1 MEQNTAGRIEM
12 NTPNSTNATP
22 EERARRI
29 PPIRFLALI
38 FAVLG
43 LFAST
48 TVLAHGGED
57 HGSASTPVPSAFG
70 RNSASAQSQSFDIV
84 AEYGPVEPA
93 KPASIDIY
101 LSDFETNAPIAGALI
116 QVSISG
122 TDNVGVPAS
131 SETDSGLY
139 NVILTFP
146 ESGHFDLLFDITS
159 EDKSD
164 IIEIKGIE
172 VVANEPELSK
182 TETNY
187 TWITIFT
194 ATGLVL
200 LLVVLFLRNRFR
212 KTRLS
217 AKTVGSLLLLLTLSS
232 SSLFAHGGENHGE
245 AEENAAV
252 AGTPGYM
259 SKASQFLLG
268 VRTVLAQNRAVSKQ
282 ISALGRVVAPPTSQV
297 QVYPP
302 QSGLLVASKDVPYP
316 RQGDWVRKG
325 QAIAVLQVLDQ
336 FVIRA
341 PIGGIVS
348 SIHAVPGEQVDPTH
362 ELFTIYD
369 YTKVWVEANLFE
381 NDLIHLEPNPPASL
395 SVDISP
401 GDTFRTR
408 FVNFESVVDPATRT
422 LKAIY
427 EVDNQN
433 MILRP
438 GMIVGVNIETEK
450 RLDALVVPDNS
461 VMDWEGQKVVFVHLQ
476 PEIFEM
482 RPIKILGYY
491 GDFVAVEG
499 SLAEGERVV
508 ITGAYELLNMP
519 HRVAA
524 GRSK

>member
-1 MEQNTAGRIEM
+1 M
-12 NTPNSTNATP
+12 NTLNSTKAAP
-22 EERARRI
+22 VVHLRRV
-29 PPIRFLALI
+29 PPTRFLALV
-38 FAVLG
+38 FAALG

-57 HGSASTPVPSAFG
+57 HGSAATPAPSTSG
-70 RNSASAQSQSFDIV
+70 RNSASAQSESFDIV
-84 AEYGPVEPA
+84 AEYGSIEPA
-93 KPASIDIY
+93 KPTGIDLY
-101 LSDFETNAPIAGALI
+101 LSDYETNAPVAGASI

-122 TDNVGVPAS
+122 VDNS
-131 SETDSGLY
+131 SVAATAEKDSGLY
-139 NVILTFP
+139 SVSMTFP
-146 ESGHFDLLFDITS
+146 AEGHFDILFDITS
-159 EDKSD
+159 SDKSD
-164 IIEIKGIE
+164 IIEVKGISVGTE
-172 VVANEPELSK
+172 RAEPPK
-182 TETNY
+182 TARSY
-187 TWITIFT
+187 ISAIILVGL
-194 ATGLVL
+194 AAVLLVL
-200 LLVVLFLRNRFR
+200 TLFFIRRRKNTVKVAATTGAIFLLI
-212 KTRLS
+212 
-217 AKTVGSLLLLLTLSS
+217 SLLGPSIH
-232 SSLFAHGGENHGE
+232 AHGGEDHGE
-245 AEENAAV
+245 AGGSAA
-252 AGTPGYM
+252 ASGTPGYM

-268 VRTVLAQNRAVSKQ
+268 VRTVLAKNRAVSKQ

-302 QSGLLVASKDVPYP
+302 QSGLLVASTDVPYP
-316 RQGDWVRKG
+316 SQGDWVHKG

-341 PIGGIVS
+341 PISGIVS
-348 SIHAVPGEQVDPTH
+348 SIHAVPGEQVDPAH

-381 NDLIHLEPNPPASL
+381 NDLIHLEPKPPASL

-401 GDTFRTR
+401 GDTFRIR

-422 LKAIY
+422 LKAVY
-427 EVDNQN
+427 EVDNQK

-438 GMIVGVNIETEK
+438 GMIVGVNIESET

-461 VMDWEGQKVVFVHLQ
+461 VMDWEGQKVVFVHEQ

-519 HRVAA
+519 HRVAE